1 MSVIIALAALGLLM
15 LAAYRGYSVI
25 LFAPLAALGAV
36 LLTDPSAVAP
46 TFTGVFMEKMVGF
59 IKLYFPVF
67 LLGAVFGK
75 LIELAG
81 FSRSIVAAA
90 IRLLGTRQAMLVIVL
105 VCALLTYGGVSLFVV
120 VFAVYPFAAEMFRQ
134 SDIPKRLIPATIALG
149 AFSFTMDALPGTPQ
163 IQNIIPSTFFGTHA
177 WAAPWLGTL
186 GALFVFAVGML
197 YLRRQAN
204 KARRNGE
211 GYGSDLRNEP
221 ETADDLRLPNP
232 WLALSPLVLVGVA
245 NLLFTHW
252 IPQWYGQVHTLQL
265 AGMATPLQTEVGKLT
280 AIWAVQAALLLGILL
295 VLASGFAAI
304 RSRLAE
310 GTRSAVAGS
319 LLAAMNTASEYG
331 FGAVIASLPG
341 FLVLADA
348 LKSIPN
354 PLVNEAITVTLLA
367 GITGSA
373 SGGMSIALAAMS
385 DTFIAAANAAQIPLE
400 VLHRVA
406 AMASGGMDTLPHN
419 GAVITL
425 LAVTGLTHREAYKDI
440 FGITLIK
447 TLAVFF
453 VIGLFYATGLVR
465 SALFSSSGR
474 NSMTLKG
481 KTALVTGSTS
491 GIGLGI
497 ALSLAEA
504 GADLLLNGFGEVDA
518 ALAQVRARG
527 VRAEHHPADLSSPE
541 QIAELMA
548 FAERTF
554 GGVDI
559 LVNNAGIQYV
569 APVQEF
575 PTERWDAIIAINLSS
590 VFHTTRL
597 ALPGMLARGWGRIVN
612 IASTHGLVASAGKSA
627 YVAAKHGVLGLTKSV
642 ALETAR
648 TPVTCNAICPG
659 WVLTPLV
666 QKQIDARIAEGV
678 SPEQA
683 EHDLLA
689 EKQPSL
695 AFVTPEQLG
704 GLTLFLCSEAADQVR
719 GAAWNMDGGWVA
731 Q

>member
-1 MSVIIALAALGLLM
+1 
-15 LAAYRGYSVI
+15 
-25 LFAPLAALGAV
+25 
-36 LLTDPSAVAP
+36 
-46 TFTGVFMEKMVGF
+46 
-59 IKLYFPVF
+59 
-67 LLGAVFGK
+67 
-75 LIELAG
+75 
-81 FSRSIVAAA
+81 
-90 IRLLGTRQAMLVIVL
+90 
-105 VCALLTYGGVSLFVV
+105 
-120 VFAVYPFAAEMFRQ
+120 
-134 SDIPKRLIPATIALG
+134 
-149 AFSFTMDALPGTPQ
+149 
-163 IQNIIPSTFFGTHA
+163 
-177 WAAPWLGTL
+177 
-186 GALFVFAVGML
+186 
-197 YLRRQAN
+197 
-204 KARRNGE
+204 
-211 GYGSDLRNEP
+211 
-221 ETADDLRLPNP
+221 
-232 WLALSPLVLVGVA
+232 
-245 NLLFTHW
+245 
-252 IPQWYGQVHTLQL
+252 
-265 AGMATPLQTEVGKLT
+265 
-280 AIWAVQAALLLGILL
+280 
-295 VLASGFAAI
+295 
-304 RSRLAE
+304 
-310 GTRSAVAGS
+310 
-319 LLAAMNTASEYG
+319 
-331 FGAVIASLPG
+331 
-341 FLVLADA
+341 
-348 LKSIPN
+348 
-354 PLVNEAITVTLLA
+354 
-367 GITGSA
+367 
-373 SGGMSIALAAMS
+373 
-385 DTFIAAANAAQIPLE
+385 
-400 VLHRVA
+400 
-406 AMASGGMDTLPHN
+406 
-419 GAVITL
+419 
-425 LAVTGLTHREAYKDI
+425 
-440 FGITLIK
+440 
-447 TLAVFF
+447 
-453 VIGLFYATGLVR
+453 
-465 SALFSSSGR
+465 
-474 NSMTLKG
+474 MTLKG

-527 VRAEHHPADLSSPE
+527 VRAEHHQADLSSPE
-541 QIAELMA
+541 QIGELMA

-666 QKQIDARIAEGV
+666 QKQIDARTAEGV